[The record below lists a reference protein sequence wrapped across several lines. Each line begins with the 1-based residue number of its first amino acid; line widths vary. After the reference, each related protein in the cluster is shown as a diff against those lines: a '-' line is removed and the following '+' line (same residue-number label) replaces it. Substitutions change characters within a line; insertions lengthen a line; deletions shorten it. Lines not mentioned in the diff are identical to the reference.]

1 MTSRHLPHGTSAVGG
16 TAWQRAGVVAA
27 LVATAAYAG
36 IASGA
41 RPFTIP
47 ADVAVSVPSAAFAG
61 VLLMERIRPGTGPWR
76 RLAPPEPVRGG
87 AALPWVAVILLLVG
101 VELASYFHGGPRADY
116 PTISY
121 GLNTLFGP
129 RAAKAAAW
137 FGWLIA
143 GWFLARR

>member
-1 MTSRHLPHGTSAVGG
+1 MTSRHLPHDTSA
-16 TAWQRAGVVAA
+16 AGRMARRPAVTVAA

-47 ADVAVSVPSAAFAG
+47 ADVAVSVPSAVFAG
-61 VLLMERIRPGTGPWR
+61 VLLMERIRPDAGPWR
-76 RLAPPEPVRGG
+76 RLARPAPVQGG
-87 AALPWVAVILLLVG
+87 TALPWALVILLLVG
-101 VELASYFHGGPRADY
+101 VELASYFHGGPRAAY
-116 PTISY
+116 PTISS
-121 GLNTLFGP
+121 GLDALFDY

-137 FGWLIA
+137 FGWLVV